1 MNLLGESTQDLNYI
15 KTEHQSSDIYVMHW
29 MNETHKMQQ
38 KTVVLAPSVSA
49 ELLHGV
55 KMILGRLLYVS
66 NNSQKI
72 EVLWSTWSPRN
83 NLISVI

>member
-1 MNLLGESTQDLNYI
+1 
-15 KTEHQSSDIYVMHW
+15 

-55 KMILGRLLYVS
+55 KMVLGRLLYVS

-72 EVLWSTWSPRN
+72 EVL
-83 NLISVI
+83 